1 MNDISEFKK
10 ALHDYLKVIQVSK
23 LSNLT
28 EKERHAIQIK
38 YDELFNRE
46 EIIKLG
52 LDGKQFTVFEEKAI
66 SCLSLI
72 EAHHDLDG
80 LLLLFKDRPEL
91 ISSSLAD
98 IIKSKA
104 GFDLIN
110 RTAQF
115 EDCTNVELDQIFGEC
130 DGLQVAK
137 DCIKRRMTKEVGHI
151 LGYAL
156 SGLHALNQVD
166 SREVKGGELSS
177 FATRI
182 RQYIAA
188 SGSRFY
194 YLWRELGDDLE
205 VSGLITDNDPVL
217 NLEVD
222 GFSLIDH
229 CFVDHSNKLI
239 TVGQSSFTGD
249 KSHQN
254 ANYQKATFAL
264 EQLVSRPKLSD
275 KENPFFGYRFKTYLM
290 FGGRMGQMEYWRL
303 LGFIH
308 SWRQALLLASCEPF
322 IAGYDTSRLRQNLEA
337 AKGPEE
343 EMKRYLF
350 SLVTSE
356 LVDVCTILHSGN
368 INFADSDAP
377 LLLSRL
383 NDVILI
389 SKKLFLNFD
398 FKLSLDEYQETVVPL
413 HDALVLLIKR
423 LKPVAGQY
431 GNGVLNDLVETEER
445 LESIETYNR
454 RVDAVIHPRVN
465 SVTWIDLP

>member
-10 ALHDYLKVIQVSK
+10 TLHDYLKVIQVSK

-115 EDCTNVELDQIFGEC
+115 EDCTNVELDRIFGEC

-166 SREVKGGELSS
+166 SRDVLGGEPSS
-177 FATRI
+177 FATRM
-182 RQYIAA
+182 RQSIAA

-205 VSGLITDNDPVL
+205 VSGLITDQDPVF

-222 GFSLIDH
+222 GFSLTDH

-239 TVGQSSFTGD
+239 TIGQSSFTDD

-264 EQLVSRPKLSD
+264 EQLVSRPTLSD
-275 KENPFFGYRFKTYLM
+275 KENPFFGYRLKTYLM
-290 FGGRMGQMEYWRL
+290 FGGKMGHMEYWRL
-303 LGFIH
+303 LGFTY
-308 SWRQALLLASCEPF
+308 SWPQALLLSSSEPF
-322 IAGYDTSRLRQNLEA
+322 IAGYDTSRLKKSLEELRSQEA
-337 AKGPEE
+337 EDDK
-343 EMKRYLF
+343 KRFLHRV
-350 SLVTSE
+350 VTLE
-356 LVDVCTILHSGN
+356 LTDVCSTIHSGKVS
-368 INFADSDAP
+368 FADSGAP
-377 LLLSRL
+377 HLLSLL
-383 NDVILI
+383 NNVSLMTN
-389 SKKLFLNFD
+389 KLFLNFD
-398 FKLSLDEYQETVVPL
+398 FKLSLDEYQTTIAPL
-413 HDALVLLIKR
+413 HNAIVLLIEK
-423 LKPVAGQY
+423 LKPIAGQY
-431 GNGVLNDLVETEER
+431 ANTILNDL
-445 LESIETYNR
+445 IEMEDRFASLQTYNR
-454 RVDAVIHPRVN
+454 RLDRIIRPEVKRVAW
-465 SVTWIDLP
+465 VE